1 MTNVFCKK
9 DRVLEDASLEQ
20 QIDPNIALEN
30 LFLREFQKED

>member
-9 DRVLEDASLEQ
+9 DRVLEGASLEE
-20 QIDPNIALEN
+20 QIDPNIVPEN